1 LRENRG
7 YFANNTADR
16 ETKKKGFEIRWIY
29 VQETENKKID
39 YTVD

>member
-16 ETKKKGFEIRWIY
+16 ETKKSFEIRWIY
-29 VQETENKKID
+29 VQEIENKKIG
-39 YTVD
+39 YFVD